1 MINDLDIVPMTSGGP
16 DLETLVRHGDAALT
30 EVRRAGMRDG
40 QNLWTVEVLN
50 AQVHVEFEI
59 GLTAL
64 AARML
69 AVTTLRSR

>member
-1 MINDLDIVPMTSGGP
+1 
-16 DLETLVRHGDAALT
+16 
-30 EVRRAGMRDG
+30 MRDG